1 MIPEGGTPRV
11 TLRVGHPVLAREKAS
26 SSRVHHS
33 ASAAQAQVAAIQ
45 PLERGQRDAG
55 KRRARATV
63 PFDLPARAAAVLCLL
78 VLSLSPVRAVETRLG
93 RAEVFVIKCGDQR
106 VAQVV
111 PVQAGR
117 CSLVTASQQRFPFAL
132 FHFHATDPN
141 VRANWPLLWEQIRM
155 QGLAGQCGPRDFTIA
170 SDRDAAETVATV
182 LSSRRPDGVSDAPD
196 VASEINR
203 RTLSHDDMDFAVS
216 RGQAFLVGAPDATRY
231 DPGFEDGRVA
241 GAIVFLLYPGGLIHS
256 EVERP
261 YLYIWDGQQY
271 SFAEEFKYASRQ
283 NVRDGSTIAFARSRI
298 AELAESLATSLNP
311 VSGDPTLFYDQLA
324 FFDAH
329 TDRPLMVIAGRNFSG
344 RRSCAGFKTH
354 ADVEQCYRQG
364 TALLLVSPA
373 AQQYDRDFPV
383 AASSTGGVAADLRV
397 MGAVVYPWIDPRDV
411 VVVKWDAILREYVDL
426 GFYDYRW
433 DKGCRPCIGQW
444 PEENINRIKSEI
456 ASNFSPVA
464 EPDLVPYTTA
474 ELKYHL
480 SHDEAAAL
488 LQRYPQTCFG
498 LFTDVQPQGWFDED
512 FSPYLAGF
520 YCDVGPL
527 RRVWKWIPETGAS
540 YEIAG
545 TYVIPTTDDRHAAAL
560 LRRFLGFDP
569 TVRLDVV
576 KSPVDKVAAQRA
588 ATAAEQAAEKD
599 RRAAAEE
606 AGRVRRK
613 RWRYLRIA
621 LAIAL
626 PLFIVGVVGWL
637 VWKFRQLAS
646 DRRIAKEQ
654 EKLDRALER
663 EDHIIRLDREA
674 ERRLREAR
682 AHALEAL
689 EFGRKVE
696 REKAAWRKEIG
707 LDD

>member
-1 MIPEGGTPRV
+1 MVPASGTPRV
-11 TLRVGHPVLAREKAS
+11 TLRVGRPVLARAKAP
-26 SSRVHHS
+26 SSRVHQSTS
-33 ASAAQAQVAAIQ
+33 AVYAQLAAVQPLARREPHADEAGVRGTAAFDLLARVAA
-45 PLERGQRDAG
+45 L
-55 KRRARATV
+55 
-63 PFDLPARAAAVLCLL
+63 FSLF
-78 VLSLSPVRAVETRLG
+78 VLSVFPLRAVETRLG
-93 RAEVFVIKCGDQR
+93 RADVFVIKCGDQR

-117 CSLVTASQQRFPFAL
+117 CALVTASQQRFPFAL
-132 FHFHATDPN
+132 FLFHATDPN

-155 QGLAGQCGPRDFTIA
+155 QGLTGQCGPRDFTITA
-170 SDRDAAETVATV
+170 DRDAAQTVAAV
-182 LSSRRPDGVSDAPD
+182 LSSRRPEGVSDAPD
-196 VASEINR
+196 VASAVNR
-203 RTLSHDDMDFAVS
+203 RTLSHLDMDFAVS
-216 RGQAFLVGAPDATRY
+216 RGQAFLVDAPDATRY
-231 DPGFEDGRVA
+231 DPAFEDRRVA

-271 SFAEEFKYASRQ
+271 SFAQEFAYASRQ
-283 NVRDGSTIAFARSRI
+283 NAGDGSTIAFARERI
-298 AELAESLATSLNP
+298 GKLAASLAASLSP
-311 VSGDPTLFYDQLA
+311 VSGDPSLFYDQLA
-324 FFDAH
+324 VFDAY

-354 ADVEQCYRQG
+354 ADLEQCYRQG

-383 AASSTGGVAADLRV
+383 APTSTGGVAADLRV

-433 DKGCRPCIGQW
+433 DKGCRSCVWQW
-444 PEENINRIKSEI
+444 PDETSNRIKSEI
-456 ASNFSPVA
+456 ASNFSPVP

-488 LQRYPQTCFG
+488 LHRYPQTCIG
-498 LFTDVQPQGWFDED
+498 LFTDVEPEGWFDGD

-527 RRVWKWIPETGAS
+527 RRVWKWIPDTAQT

-576 KSPVDKVAAQRA
+576 KSPIDKIAAQRA
-588 ATAAEQAAEKD
+588 ATAAEQAAETD
-599 RRAAAEE
+599 RRAAAEQAE
-606 AGRVRRK
+606 RVRRK
-613 RWRYLRIA
+613 RWRYVWMA
-621 LAIAL
+621 VAIAL
-626 PLFIVGVVGWL
+626 PLFVVVVVGWL
-637 VWKFRQLAS
+637 IWKFRQLAS
-646 DRRIAKEQ
+646 ERRIAAERA
-654 EKLDRALER
+654 KLDRALAR
-663 EDHIIRLDREA
+663 EDRIVRLDREA
-674 ERRLREAR
+674 DRRLRQAQAEAR
-682 AHALEAL
+682 RAL
-689 EFGRKVE
+689 EFRDEVE
-696 REKAAWRKEIG
+696 REKAKWLREVE